1 MKKTAFLAAALLA
14 LTSFQATAAE
24 PAEKNLPEGA
34 IMETDSRYP
43 NVISYT
49 LKNGLKLLILE
60 KKFVPTV
67 SFTTMFKVGNVD
79 CVQGKTGLAHMFEHM
94 AFKGSKTM
102 NALNY
107 SKEKKALAK
116 EESLVLELQ
125 EEEHK
130 LNPDAEKVKKLREQ
144 LAEAS
149 KEADSLINKDEYWKI
164 YNNLGE
170 NGMNAM
176 TSLDYTGYVVQL
188 PADRL
193 EHWMIIESD
202 RFKNFVLREFY
213 KERSVI
219 MEERRMG
226 ESNVGRILNEALNA
240 AAFVSHPYH
249 NPIIGWMDDI
259 ANLTRTDA
267 EKFYAKYYVP
277 SNATIAVVGDV
288 NPAEVIRLA
297 NKYFGS
303 WKGGTAKDEVR
314 IIEPKQNAEKKI
326 NVFFPAQPALRI
338 GYHNP
343 GIYHPDMP
351 ALIMASEVLSN
362 GKTGRFYKNL
372 VEGKQMALYA
382 GSYPSLAS
390 RYPSLFI
397 IAAAPKAPFT
407 NEQLDEAILEE
418 IENLSKNPPQQ
429 WELDKI
435 LNNYEADM
443 IKQMESNA
451 GIGMTLAHSQ
461 QIIGDWKYD
470 WDMSARL
477 RSVTPEQISKAVRKY
492 LVRPNRTVV
501 YLTAP
506 EEK

>member
-1 MKKTAFLAAALLA
+1 M
-14 LTSFQATAAE
+14 
-24 PAEKNLPEGA
+24 
-34 IMETDSRYP
+34 
-43 NVISYT
+43 
-49 LKNGLKLLILE
+49 
-60 KKFVPTV
+60 
-67 SFTTMFKVGNVD
+67 
-79 CVQGKTGLAHMFEHM
+79 
-94 AFKGSKTM
+94 
-102 NALNY
+102 
-107 SKEKKALAK
+107 
-116 EESLVLELQ
+116 
-125 EEEHK
+125 
-130 LNPDAEKVKKLREQ
+130 
-144 LAEAS
+144 
-149 KEADSLINKDEYWKI
+149 
-164 YNNLGE
+164 
-170 NGMNAM
+170 
-176 TSLDYTGYVVQL
+176 
-188 PADRL
+188 
-193 EHWMIIESD
+193 
-202 RFKNFVLREFY
+202 
-213 KERSVI
+213 
-219 MEERRMG
+219 
-226 ESNVGRILNEALNA
+226 
-240 AAFVSHPYH
+240 
-249 NPIIGWMDDI
+249 
-259 ANLTRTDA
+259 
-267 EKFYAKYYVP
+267 
-277 SNATIAVVGDV
+277 GDV

-314 IIEPKQNAEKKI
+314 IIEPQQNAEKKI